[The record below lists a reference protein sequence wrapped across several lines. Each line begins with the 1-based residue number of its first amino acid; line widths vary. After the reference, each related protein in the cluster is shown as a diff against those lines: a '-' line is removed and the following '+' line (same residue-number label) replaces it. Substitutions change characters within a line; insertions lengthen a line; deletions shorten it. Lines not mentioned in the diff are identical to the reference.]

1 MRWRSDGAELFY
13 LAPDD
18 TLMAAAVKGK
28 GPNFEVCDV
37 RSLFRMQ
44 VGATRYSY
52 CVSPDGQRFLIVSP
66 PESTPITVV
75 VNWKA
80 GLTGL
85 REK

>member
-1 MRWRSDGAELFY
+1 MGSDGAEIFY

-18 TLMAAAVKGK
+18 TLMAAAVNGK
-28 GPNFEVCDV
+28 GPNFEVGDRRPLV
-37 RSLFRMQ
+37 QMP
-44 VGATRYSY
+44 VGETRYGY

-66 PESTPITVV
+66 PDSTPITVV